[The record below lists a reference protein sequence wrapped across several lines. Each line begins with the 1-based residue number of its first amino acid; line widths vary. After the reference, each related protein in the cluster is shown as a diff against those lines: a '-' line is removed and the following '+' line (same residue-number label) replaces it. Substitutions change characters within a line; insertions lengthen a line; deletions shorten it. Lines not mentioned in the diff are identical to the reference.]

1 MGDSPVV
8 FADMGSL
15 VSLFA
20 QANKAPAGGGD
31 AGGGALALICGGG
44 SFLFMAVIAI
54 VFIAIFWKVFSKAGQ
69 PGWAAIVPV
78 YNQWVLVTG
87 IAKKE
92 PLWFILLL
100 VPFVNIV
107 ASWVICQEVAK
118 KFGKSETFGIGLF
131 LLGPI
136 CWAIL
141 AFGSAKYQ
149 DKSLAKKKY
158 DDEDEDEDD
167 EDEDERP
174 RGRR

>member
-1 MGDSPVV
+1 MV

-44 SFLFMAVIAI
+44 GFLFMAVIFI

-69 PGWAAIVPV
+69 PGWASLVPI
-78 YNQWVLVTG
+78 YNTWILVTE

-92 PLWFILLL
+92 PLWFILTL

-141 AFGSAKYQ
+141 AFGSATYQ
-149 DKSLAKKKY
+149 GKGAVKKKY
-158 DDEDEDEDD
+158 DDEDEDEEEDE

-174 RGRR
+174 RKRR

>member
-1 MGDSPVV
+1 MT
-8 FADMGSL
+8 FAHAGSL
-15 VSLFA
+15 LSLFA
-20 QANKAPAGGGD
+20 QQNKAGGGD
-31 AGGGALALICGGG
+31 AAAGGMLALICGGG
-44 SFLFMAVIAI
+44 GLLFVGVILI

-69 PGWAAIVPV
+69 PGWASLVPI
-78 YNQWVLVTG
+78 YNQWILVTE

-92 PLWFILLL
+92 PLWFILAL

-107 ASWVICQEVAK
+107 AAWVICQEVAK

-149 DKSLAKKKY
+149 GKSLAKKKY
-158 DDEDEDEDD
+158 DDDEDEDEDEEEE
-167 EDEDERP
+167 EDEDDRP
-174 RGRR
+174 RRRR